1 MKLAS
6 SLVPHQWRL
15 LTSPQLSLQAF
26 IFSTANTTKSH
37 TFWSPTLRQCRNLQ
51 TAVSPIVSSSY
62 LPTSYITQKQ
72 IEIPTSPEKQS
83 PPVQE
88 GLGAFQKLPMVMPSI
103 DLYCSALRK
112 SKRVQPTKGIANIA
126 KRERNRGAKQLDAFM
141 KELALP
147 LKGYMESFPRKRL
160 LHPYERS
167 LIDLTLGDGKYEEVL
182 GKVDVLRKKV
192 LSVGK
197 EHASLCAK
205 ALSKKEAEE
214 RLNEGVEK
222 LELVFQQ
229 LGRAVDDLLSIAKVL
244 RAMPVV
250 DLEMPTLCL
259 VGAPNV
265 GKSSLVRILSTGK
278 PEICNYPFTTR
289 GILMGHIVLNYQRF
303 QVTDTPGLLRRCD
316 EDRNNL
322 EKLTLAVLTHLPTAV
337 LYVHDLTGEC
347 GTSPSDQFRI
357 YKEMKERFKDY
368 LWIDA
373 VSKCDLLGGSP
384 VMYAKEDRSSDDAEI
399 IKYRE
404 TGPDESIH
412 VSVKTE
418 QGLNELKNK
427 VKEVLSNEMEKIKS
441 GEKVDQSVGTC

>member
-26 IFSTANTTKSH
+26 IFSTASTTKSH
-37 TFWSPTLRQCRNLQ
+37 TFWSPSLRQCRNLQ
-51 TAVSPIVSSSY
+51 TALSPIVSSSY

-103 DLYCSALRK
+103 DLYASALRK

-147 LKGYMESFPRKRL
+147 LKGYMESFPRKKL

-192 LSVGK
+192 QSVGK

-214 RLNEGVEK
+214 RLSEGVEK

-229 LGRAVDDLLSIAKVL
+229 QGGAVDDLLTIAKVL

-278 PEICNYPFTTR
+278 PEIIESSRNA
-289 GILMGHIVLNYQRF
+289 L

-347 GTSPSDQFRI
+347 GTSPSDQFQI

-404 TGPDESIH
+404 RGPDESIH

-427 VKEVLSNEMEKIKS
+427 VKEVLSSEMEKIQS
-441 GEKVDQSVGTC
+441 GEKTDQSVATC